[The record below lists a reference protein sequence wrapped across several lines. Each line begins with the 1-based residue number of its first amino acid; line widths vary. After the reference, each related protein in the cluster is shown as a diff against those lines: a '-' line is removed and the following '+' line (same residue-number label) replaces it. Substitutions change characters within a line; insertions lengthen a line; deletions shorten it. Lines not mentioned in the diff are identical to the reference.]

1 MGKRDRR
8 VDRYIDKSAEF
19 AKPILRHVRETVH
32 EACPNVEE
40 TMKWSFPHFVY
51 EGILCS
57 MASFKAHCAFGFWK
71 SSLVLPNDVPAARE
85 SMGSFGRI
93 SSLKDLPPKKTLIDL
108 IHKAM
113 QLNEQKVP
121 SPTRSRPR
129 AAKAEVVVPPELG
142 ARLGKNRKAREA
154 FESFS
159 PSHRREYVEWI
170 TEAKRDETRARRIS
184 ETIAMLSEGKSLN
197 WKFQKAK

>member
-8 VDRYIDKSAEF
+8 VDGYIDKSAGF
-19 AKPILRHVRETVH
+19 AKPILRHLRDVVH
-32 EACPNVEE
+32 EACPQVEE
-40 TMKWSFPHFVY
+40 TMKFGFPHFMY

-71 SSLVLPNDVPAARE
+71 SSLVIPQDIPSQRQ

-93 SSLKDLPPKKTLIDL
+93 SSLRDLPSRKTLIGL

-113 QLNEQKVP
+113 RLNEEKVP
-121 SPTRSRPR
+121 SPTRSKRR
-129 AAKAEVVVPPELG
+129 TTRTEVMVPVELG
-142 ARLGKNRKAREA
+142 AQLKRSSKARAA
-154 FESFS
+154 FESLP

-170 TEAKRDETRARRIS
+170 TEAKREVTRDKRIG
-184 ETIAMLSEGKSLN
+184 ETIAMLSQGKSLN
-197 WKFQKAK
+197 AKFQKAK